1 MFKICTSK
9 TVFKSIKQLHNYLI
23 LQNKDVL
30 IKILSDLYKLD
41 ETKNIKKY
49 STKNIKKYSTEEL
62 INFILDYFKNDYDL

>member
-23 LQNKDVL
+23 IQNKDVL

-49 STKNIKKYSTEEL
+49 STEEL

>member
-49 STKNIKKYSTEEL
+49 NTEEL

>member
-30 IKILSDLYKLD
+30 IRILSDLYKLD

-49 STKNIKKYSTEEL
+49 NTEEL

>member
-30 IKILSDLYKLD
+30 IRILSDLYKLD

-49 STKNIKKYSTEEL
+49 NTEEL
-62 INFILDYFKNDYDL
+62 VNFILDYFKNDYDL

>member
-49 STKNIKKYSTEEL
+49 RTEEL

>member
-23 LQNKDVL
+23 LQNKDTL

-41 ETKNIKKY
+41 E
-49 STKNIKKYSTEEL
+49 TKNIKKYSTEEL

>member
-9 TVFKSIKQLHNYLI
+9 TMFKSIKQLHNYLI
-23 LQNKDVL
+23 LQNKDTL

-41 ETKNIKKY
+41 E
-49 STKNIKKYSTEEL
+49 TKNIKKYSTEEL

>member
-49 STKNIKKYSTEEL
+49 STEEL

>member
-30 IKILSDLYKLD
+30 IRILSDLYKLD
-41 ETKNIKKY
+41 E
-49 STKNIKKYSTEEL
+49 TKNIKKYSTEEL

>member
-9 TVFKSIKQLHNYLI
+9 TMFKSIKQLHNYLI
-23 LQNKDVL
+23 LQNKDTL

-49 STKNIKKYSTEEL
+49 STEEL
-62 INFILDYFKNDYDL
+62 INFILLLF

>member
-1 MFKICTSK
+1 M
-9 TVFKSIKQLHNYLI
+9 I

-49 STKNIKKYSTEEL
+49 STEEL